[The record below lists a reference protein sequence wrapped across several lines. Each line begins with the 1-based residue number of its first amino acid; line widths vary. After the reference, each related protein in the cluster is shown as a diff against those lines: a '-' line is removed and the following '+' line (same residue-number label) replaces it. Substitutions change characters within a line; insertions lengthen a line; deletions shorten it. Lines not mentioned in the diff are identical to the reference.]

1 MSPIGT
7 VHFSPSTRTLQ
18 PRTPH
23 RQSRDFSTI
32 PRFLSFPIS
41 KDIYLPR
48 NPMSFTQTI
57 HHVIDR
63 KKIRVSKEVSV
74 QQQLDDYAPVSVQ
87 LQSINSETLF
97 DRIVAEAQQL
107 QEPLIIVCFGRIGFM
122 GICRMASWCRK
133 CIYLKPK
140 LEKLA
145 ANYYPRLRFYYV
157 DVNTVPHK
165 LVAHA
170 GVTKMPT
177 IQLWKDSKK
186 QDEVIGGHR
195 AFMVINE
202 IRQMIEN
209 VTTVSND

>member
-1 MSPIGT
+1 MSAIGT
-7 VHFSPSTRTLQ
+7 VHFSSSTRTLQ
-18 PRTPH
+18 SKTPH

-41 KDIYLPR
+41 KNVFLPR
-48 NPMSFTQTI
+48 NSVSFLQTI

-63 KKIRVSKEVSV
+63 KIIRRVSKEVSV
-74 QQQLDDYAPVSVQ
+74 QQPLDDNAPVSVQ

-107 QEPLIIVCFGRIGFM
+107 QEPLIIVW
-122 GICRMASWCRK
+122 MAGWCRK

-145 ANYYPRLRFYYV
+145 ANYYRRLRFYYV

-165 LVAHA
+165 LVAYA

-195 AFMVINE
+195 AFLVINE
-202 IRQMIEN
+202 VRQMIEN